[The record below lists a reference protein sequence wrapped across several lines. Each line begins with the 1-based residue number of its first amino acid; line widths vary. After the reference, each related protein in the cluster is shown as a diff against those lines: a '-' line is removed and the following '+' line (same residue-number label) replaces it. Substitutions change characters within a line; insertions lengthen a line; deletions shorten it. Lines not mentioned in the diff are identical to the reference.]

1 MIAGRGSGA
10 HRSTTLPRVAGSG
23 GISLV
28 ETLVAV
34 LVLSFGL
41 LGVAALQAQSL
52 RHNLD
57 AYHRSQATSLG
68 NQLLDRLRANRE
80 AARDPATQ
88 QYDFSSI
95 FDYGSTANP
104 AYPPPAAS
112 SSNPVVASDL
122 TTWLA
127 QLRVLPAGTGAVGCN
142 LAGVCVVVVEWD
154 EARTGAPDTETRLYL
169 STRL

>member
-1 MIAGRGSGA
+1 LHGLAG
-10 HRSTTLPRVAGSG
+10 TAGV
-23 GISLV
+23 SLV
-28 ETLVAV
+28 ETLVAL

-41 LGVAALQAQSL
+41 LGVAALQAHSL

-57 AYHRSQATSLG
+57 AYHRSLATSFG

-104 AYPPPAAS
+104 AYPAPAVS
-112 SSNPVVASDL
+112 SSDPVMALDL

-127 QLRVLPAGTGAVGCN
+127 QLRVLPAGTGAVGCDQ
-142 LAGVCVVVVEWD
+142 AGVCVVAVEWD
-154 EARTGAPDTETRLYL
+154 EVRTGGTDTETRLYL